1 MTVKTTL
8 AKQAAWPSKPA
19 GKDQAVVDPGKL
31 QICDDPIPAK
41 RQQAHR
47 KYDAMLAKMKP
58 GQAIKCDT
66 HEVGCIA
73 GAMRKWISEDKKR
86 ARTLMVKTCTKYP
99 GDKATPGR
107 VWMLLRD
114 DMQ

>member
-1 MTVKTTL
+1 MTPKTTL
-8 AKQAAWPSKPA
+8 AKTAAWPGKPV
-19 GKDQAVVDPGKL
+19 GQAHANVDPGKL
-31 QICDDPIPAK
+31 QICDDPLPAK
-41 RQQAHR
+41 RQQVPR

-66 HEVGCIA
+66 REVGCIA

-86 ARTLMVKTCTKYP
+86 ACTLMVKTCTKYP

-114 DMQ
+114 DVK